1 MKIAIKKGW
10 QQPKPSGR
18 WLAVE
23 VHENNEPYVTFK
35 VGAGASLKGVRLK
48 RVKNQFRKLKL
59 GVIYSG
65 LAVNELRA
73 IDWSLSGVHERGGGN
88 AVREHLKDVAKSAIE
103 SKYPVEWKVAL
114 YKGLSQ
120 SEWYCDG
127 GFKFE

>member
-1 MKIAIKKGW
+1 M
-10 QQPKPSGR
+10 
-18 WLAVE
+18 
-23 VHENNEPYVTFK
+23 TFK

-73 IDWSLSGVHERGGGN
+73 IDWSLSSVHERGGGN